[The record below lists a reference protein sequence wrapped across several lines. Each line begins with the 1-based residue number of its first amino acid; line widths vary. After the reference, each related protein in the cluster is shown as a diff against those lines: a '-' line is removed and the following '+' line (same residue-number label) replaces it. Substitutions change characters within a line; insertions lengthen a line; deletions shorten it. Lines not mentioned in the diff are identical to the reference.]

1 MLYYTPAVTIPGKV
15 AHVKLEDA
23 RASAKLGGTYVMDEN
38 FDIIEDY
45 RVN

>member
-1 MLYYTPAVTIPGKV
+1 MYYTPAVTIPGKV
-15 AHVKLEDA
+15 AHVKLEWA
-23 RASAKLGGTYVMDEN
+23 RSCAQNMGTYVMDDN